1 MTYVGARVQLGDMRL
16 YGRDERGCYWTV
28 SSLDGI
34 WDGVE
39 STHAHS
45 SLVWGDGWVSNRSH
59 LGGRDITITGLVS
72 CPDDTAYLRARQA
85 LLEAVPAAGGRMTV
99 SVDGGTLLYLV
110 QRAQAKPMI
119 QPQAGLKVAKYSIP
133 LVSLSPYAFDAGDPL
148 SGSTGLPS
156 SSGGLRLP
164 AAFTGLPSSAR
175 SSWEGDAVWS
185 SSLLDVGGVTVRNWM
200 QDPRPKVGTRFEA
213 RWNGGLSV
221 GADGLHVTPGSH
233 RIGWNWTANPDHA
246 LASSPPA
253 GAVLLPAGSY
263 VVAWQ
268 WRLSQDTGSLATA
281 HVESSDGGSWTANHV
296 PAGAGVWTG
305 FTIPVTLGSQAWLA
319 VSDQAYDAAFG
330 SGSSGDWRRFG
341 IYTQADWD
349 LMQKRGISWFDG
361 SSLPAATG
369 SWCFGEQVVSGAI
382 SLTNPGGAPSP
393 VSLRVDGPVS
403 DPRIEHEPSGGV
415 LELRI
420 RLGAGHYVI
429 FDSRTRQVLVDGRD
443 PARGAVVR
451 RGWSDAL
458 PGPNIWRFTAGEYSP
473 DARLSASFRGA
484 YL

>member
-1 MTYVGARVQLGDMRL
+1 MWDGGLQVTLGGMRL
-16 YGRDERGCYWTV
+16 YGTDVNGCEWLV
-28 SSLDGI
+28 NKLDGI
-34 WDGVE
+34 WDGTG
-39 STHAHS
+39 STHSHS
-45 SLVWGDGWVSNRSH
+45 SMVWGDGWFANKSWRNGRKPVV
-59 LGGRDITITGLVS
+59 GGYLT
-72 CPDDTAYLRARQA
+72 CPDGLAFAASRQA
-85 LLEAVPAAGGRMTV
+85 LLKAIGLADFDMLVDAWGVKRLYHVRQDSDEPQISPAGENTW
-99 SVDGGTLLYLV
+99 
-110 QRAQAKPMI
+110 KF
-119 QPQAGLKVAKYSIP
+119 SIP

-164 AAFTGLPSSAR
+164 AAFTGLPSSAS

-200 QDPRPKVGTRFEA
+200 QDPRPKYGTRFEA
-213 RWNGGLSV
+213 RWSGGLSV

-263 VVAWQ
+263 VVSWQ
-268 WRLSQDTGSLATA
+268 WRLNQDTASLATA
-281 HVESSDGGSWTANHV
+281 HVESSDGGSWTVNHA
-296 PAGAGVWTG
+296 PGGAGVWTG
-305 FTIPVTLGSQAWLA
+305 FMIRVTLGSQAWLA

-330 SGSSGDWRRFG
+330 SGSSGDWRSFG

-349 LMQKRGISWFDG
+349 LMQARGIGWFDG
-361 SSLPAATG
+361 SSLPAAVG
-369 SWCFGEQVVSGAI
+369 SWCFGEKVVSGAI

-393 VSLRVDGPVS
+393 VSLRVDGPVV
-403 DPRIEHEPSGGV
+403 DPRIEHEQSGGV

-420 RLGAGHYVI
+420 RLGVGHYVT
-429 FDSRTRQVLVDGRD
+429 FDSSTRQVLVDGRD

-458 PGPNIWRFTAGEYSP
+458 PGPNTWRFTAGEYSAG
-473 DARLSASFRGA
+473 ARLSASFRGA